1 MKILEISKPR
11 KHLCQVLFDT
21 GEVVSLYADYVEEI
35 SLSAGAELDE
45 DDLFEIITESER
57 KRAFSRAVYYLADGD
72 YSEKGMVMKL
82 KGAKFSDDAADF
94 AAARLKEL
102 GYINDERYAAYLAER
117 YNESLI
123 SHREAVYKMGQKG
136 LSRETIRAA
145 FEIYDGDETEKISE
159 LISRRY
165 ADKIGTDEGA
175 KKVFAAL
182 MRKGFNASDIRSAFK
197 NFSSFE
203 EYN

>member
-1 MKILEISKPR
+1 
-11 KHLCQVLFDT
+11 
-21 GEVVSLYADYVEEI
+21 
-35 SLSAGAELDE
+35 
-45 DDLFEIITESER
+45 
-57 KRAFSRAVYYLADGD
+57 
-72 YSEKGMVMKL
+72 
-82 KGAKFSDDAADF
+82 
-94 AAARLKEL
+94 
-102 GYINDERYAAYLAER
+102 
-117 YNESLI
+117 
-123 SHREAVYKMGQKG
+123 MGQKG

>member
-117 YNESLI
+117 
-123 SHREAVYKMGQKG
+123 
-136 LSRETIRAA
+136 
-145 FEIYDGDETEKISE
+145 
-159 LISRRY
+159 
-165 ADKIGTDEGA
+165 
-175 KKVFAAL
+175 
-182 MRKGFNASDIRSAFK
+182 
-197 NFSSFE
+197 
-203 EYN
+203 